1 MSRSSVDHTTMRDMN
16 LALILHALR
25 TDAPLSRAD
34 LAAKTGLNKAS
45 VTSMVR
51 ELIAHGWVKELGV
64 NSALVEVGRPRINLA
79 PDPSAGTFIGAEI
92 NVDFISIII
101 ANFAV
106 EVISRRFESTLGLHS
121 QEAILDRFLFLI
133 KESVNQLGNNAGIL
147 FGIGLGVP
155 GLVDV
160 GSGTLL
166 FAPNLTWRD
175 VPLRDL
181 VEAIVDVPVYVMNE
195 ANQAALGERYFG
207 AGRDSNFMLY
217 VSSGIGIGGGIVSN
231 GRLIEGA
238 TGFAGEVGHMT
249 VVRDGLPCNCG
260 NHGCWE
266 TEAGLRALFRR
277 IKTAVAGGKQ
287 SWLVEATNG
296 NLERM
301 NVALVVL
308 AARRGDEVA
317 LQALKETG
325 EWLGIGL
332 ASLLNVLNPQSV
344 VFGGPLSTAHE
355 FLLPVIRDTIA
366 RRAWDWT
373 HDEAQIVLADHG
385 QEAAV
390 IGGVASV
397 YRAVLNQ
404 PRVWLEKSL
413 SSGQP
418 ISQPANQQ
426 ADRTNVEEKT

>member
-1 MSRSSVDHTTMRDMN
+1 MSRSSVDHNTMRDMN

-34 LAAKTGLNKAS
+34 LATRTGLNKAS

-64 NSALVEVGRPRINLA
+64 SSAAVEVGRPRINLA
-79 PDPSAGTFIGAEI
+79 PDPDAGCFIGAEI

-106 EVISRRFESTLGLHS
+106 EVISRRFESTLHLHS
-121 QEAILDRFLFLI
+121 QEAVLDRFLFLVQ
-133 KESVNQLGNNAGIL
+133 ESVEQVRSKAGIL
-147 FGIGLGVP
+147 FGVGIGVP

-160 GSGTLL
+160 AAGKLL
-166 FAPNLTWRD
+166 FAPNLNWHDVSLRD
-175 VPLRDL
+175 V
-181 VEAIVDVPVYVMNE
+181 VQAVVDAPVYVMNE

-249 VVRDGLPCNCG
+249 VVRDGRPCNCG

-266 TEAGLRALFRR
+266 TEAGQRALFRR
-277 IKTAVAGGKQ
+277 IETAVRGGKP
-287 SWLVEATNG
+287 SWLVEATSG

-301 NVALVVL
+301 NIALVVQ

-317 LQALKETG
+317 LQALQETG

-332 ASLLNVLNPQSV
+332 ASLMNVLNPQSV

-355 FLLPVIRDTIA
+355 FLLPVIRDTIS

-373 HDEAQIVLADHG
+373 HDQAEIVLADHG
-385 QEAAV
+385 QDAAV
-390 IGGVASV
+390 FGGVASV
-397 YRAVLNQ
+397 YRAVLNK

-413 SSGQP
+413 IAGQAG
-418 ISQPANQQ
+418 S
-426 ADRTNVEEKT
+426 